1 MIFKT
6 IFFGMLVSFILTI
19 LIEPLIIPYMKR
31 LKFGQA
37 IRKDGPQTHQV
48 KSGTPTM
55 GGILFGIVTFISFIL
70 FFTLIN
76 NDYITTNYKTWLLLF
91 LPLFGYGIIGFIDDY
106 LIVVKK
112 TNDGLKPKMKFML
125 QVVIAAIFF
134 FIYVNQ
140 GYSTEIYFTRYLVI
154 DFKWFYGIVVFFMLV
169 GGSNAVNL
177 TDGLDGLASGLS
189 AFAIATFTYVAYLTK
204 QYEIVIF
211 GSALIGTLLG
221 FLVFNSH
228 PAKIF
233 MGDTGSLSLGAA
245 ISCMAILL
253 KYELLL
259 IIVGGVFVLE
269 TLSDIIQVAYFKKTK
284 GKRFFKMA
292 PLHHHFELSGMKE
305 SSVVLMFY
313 AFGLLFSLIGII
325 IVLLTL

>member
-140 GYSTEIYFTRYLVI
+140 GYSTEIYLTRNLVI

>member
-91 LPLFGYGIIGFIDDY
+91 LPLFGYGFIGFIDDY

-140 GYSTEIYFTRYLVI
+140 GYSTEIYLTRNLVI